1 MKNENTP
8 RLETP
13 RLILRRFQPGDE
25 DAILEIYSEKE
36 TNTFLPWYPMTTRQE
51 AEKKLAGYLTEYQ
64 QPFGCQ
70 YAITLRGADHPIGYI
85 HLGEGD
91 SWDFGY
97 AIRRAYW
104 GQGLV
109 TEGAEAVLRWLE
121 TTGLPYVTATHDR
134 ENPGSG
140 RVMQK
145 LGMRYCYSYRE
156 QWQPKDI
163 PVVFRLY
170 QLDLFGP
177 HPDYE
182 KYRTQYPSFVEEL
195 G

>member
-8 RLETP
+8 LLETP

-51 AEKKLAGYLTEYQ
+51 AEKKLAGYLKGYG

-70 YAITLRGADHPIGYI
+70 YAITLRGEDHPIGYI

-109 TEGAEAVLRWLE
+109 TEGQKRCSGGLKPPACPMSPPP
-121 TTGLPYVTATHDR
+121 TTG
-134 ENPGSG
+134 
-140 RVMQK
+140 
-145 LGMRYCYSYRE
+145 
-156 QWQPKDI
+156 
-163 PVVFRLY
+163 
-170 QLDLFGP
+170 
-177 HPDYE
+177 
-182 KYRTQYPSFVEEL
+182 RTPAAD